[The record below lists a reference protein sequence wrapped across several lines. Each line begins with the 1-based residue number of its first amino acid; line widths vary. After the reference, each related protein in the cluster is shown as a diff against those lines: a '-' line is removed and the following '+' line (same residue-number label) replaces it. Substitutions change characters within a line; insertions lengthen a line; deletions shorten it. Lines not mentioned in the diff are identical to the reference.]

1 MCLAVP
7 GIVVEKN
14 EYNIGVVDI
23 QNIKQSVNL
32 SLVDV
37 AIGDWVIIHAGFA
50 INKIDKKD
58 AEETLSLLK
67 EFKLIE

>member
-1 MCLAVP
+1 MCLGVP
-7 GIVVEKN
+7 GVVLEKN
-14 EYNIGVVDI
+14 DYNMGVVDI
-23 QNIKQSVNL
+23 QNIKQRVNL

-50 INKIDKKD
+50 INKIDKQD